1 LSTGL
6 GKVLAN
12 NGPRLAADATD
23 EPERWVSAKADV
35 LASNAWARYGISIA
49 LTIVA
54 LAVRWLLDPVFG
66 DRVPYSFL
74 YATVAFS
81 AIYLGVGP
89 SVLGAVLGLAAT
101 DVLFVAPRGSLGLYD
116 VPHGGEAITYI
127 GLCALIV
134 TAGEVNRRSKLRI
147 KTAHEELAQRQEA
160 LHRLSEQL
168 EERVVERTAELRRAE
183 ESARQLGAQV
193 LKMQDDERRRIAR
206 ELHDSVG
213 QMIAL
218 LQIDAGRLQRSP
230 NLGHSDIE
238 VVSEIKQL
246 SEDVSHEIRTIS
258 HLLHPPLLDELGVP
272 SALAWY
278 IDQFSKRSGIA
289 SEVELAK
296 DFGRLPPDY
305 EIAIF
310 RIVQEALTNVHR
322 HSGSQQVAV
331 RLKWSADVVKVEI
344 ADRGKGIPP
353 EKQQSFATG
362 AAMGVGL
369 RGMRERVAQL
379 DGALEVKSGASGTVV
394 SATFPVETS
403 GAAAAVSSG
412 SAVS

>member
-1 LSTGL
+1 MSTGL
-6 GKVLAN
+6 RRVLAN
-12 NGPRLAADATD
+12 NGAPLAAEATD
-23 EPERWVSAKADV
+23 EPERRVPAKTDV
-35 LASNAWARYGISIA
+35 LASNAWARYGISVA
-49 LTIVA
+49 LTVVA

-89 SVLGAVLGLAAT
+89 SVLGAFMGLAAT
-101 DVLFVAPRGSLGLYD
+101 DVLFVAPHGSFGLYD
-116 VPHGGEAITYI
+116 IPHGGEAITYI
-127 GLCALIV
+127 GLCALII

-160 LHRLSEQL
+160 LRRLSEQL

-183 ESARQLGAQV
+183 EAARQLGAQV

-206 ELHDSVG
+206 EMHDSVG

-218 LQIDAGRLQRSP
+218 LQIDAGRLQKSP
-230 NLGHSDIE
+230 NLSQSDIE
-238 VVSEIKQL
+238 IVSEIKQL
-246 SEDVSHEIRTIS
+246 AESVSHEIRTIS
-258 HLLHPPLLDELGVP
+258 HLLHPPLLDELGLP
-272 SALAWY
+272 SALTWY

-289 SEVELAK
+289 SEEDIAK

-310 RIVQEALTNVHR
+310 RIIQEALTNVHR

-331 RLKWSADVVKVEI
+331 RLKWSADAVKVEI
-344 ADRGKGIPP
+344 ADRGKGIPR
-353 EKQQSFATG
+353 EKQRSFATG

-379 DGALEVKSGASGTVV
+379 GGTLDVQSGAAGTVV
-394 SATFPVETS
+394 SATFPVESTA
-403 GAAAAVSSG
+403 GAAAASSG